1 VNPLISNI
9 LNAGSKSDEA
19 GGIEV
24 KDETGIISGHAYAV
38 LDAKE
43 INTDRGLEKII

>member
-1 VNPLISNI
+1 MINYI
-9 LNAGSKSDEA
+9 LAAGSKSDEA
-19 GGIEV
+19 GGTEV

-43 INTDRGLEKII
+43 INTDRGLERII